1 MNVLELANEL
11 DTMFGNPLG
20 PKRYALIKEAVAVI
34 RFLEE
39 ENKALRGDVT
49 ELTKAQ
55 EK

>member
-11 DTMFGNPLG
+11 ETRFCNPLG
-20 PKRYALIKEAVAVI
+20 PKRYDLVKEAVNI
-34 RFLEE
+34 LRLQDEE
-39 ENKALRGDVT
+39 IKALRNDVI